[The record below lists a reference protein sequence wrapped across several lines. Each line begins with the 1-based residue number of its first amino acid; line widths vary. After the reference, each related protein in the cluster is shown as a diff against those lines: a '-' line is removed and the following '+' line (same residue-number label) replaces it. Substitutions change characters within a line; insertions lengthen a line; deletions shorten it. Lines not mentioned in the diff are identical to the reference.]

1 MHRGLLL
8 ALSSSA
14 LALRQPPAAP
24 DAPPFSASN
33 TSWVVVWTGGQS
45 NSIGT
50 NSQPP
55 GEYPTWPTTPLI
67 QSFCWS
73 GKRCAKGTFAP
84 AAVPLF
90 GESNVGFSQTYANL
104 LLQTLPPGTGV
115 ILLNTGVGGTGFRE
129 GNWVAPSG
137 PLAVQSVAA
146 VKALWDAFPTALG
159 GSNLTLHSMLWVR
172 GLAALRSAATPSTA
186 CPIYSLTSTLTVER
200 TNTQKLVALSIKEKT
215 TEETTGGRLAP
226 APGRLVRARRPF
238 RQTTAPM

>member
-1 MHRGLLL
+1 MRRSGLLLLL

-73 GKRCAKGTFAP
+73 GKRCTKGTFAP

-159 GSNLTLHSMLWVR
+159 GSNLTLHSMLCERAPSVP
-172 GLAALRSAATPSTA
+172 AAPPPRPHAAPNSHA
-186 CPIYSLTSTLTVER
+186 H
-200 TNTQKLVALSIKEKT
+200 
-215 TEETTGGRLAP
+215 
-226 APGRLVRARRPF
+226 
-238 RQTTAPM
+238 